1 MPTKEETMQKYP
13 TGSKFIFNQNGASA
27 LKFIVV
33 GYDKYRDRL
42 SSYAVDIYVAEE
54 EKPACT
60 LFVSEYVLDKFQQID

>member
-13 TGSKFIFNQNGASA
+13 TGSKFIFNQKGAGV

-42 SSYAVDIYVAEE
+42 SSYAVDIYVADEE
-54 EKPACT
+54 ESACA
-60 LFVSEYVLDKFQQID
+60 LFVSEYVLDKFQRID

>member
-1 MPTKEETMQKYP
+1 MQKYP
-13 TGSKFIFNQNGASA
+13 TGFKFIFNQNGVGV

>member
-13 TGSKFIFNQNGASA
+13 IGSKFIFNQKGAGV

-42 SSYAVDIYVAEE
+42 SSYAVDIYVADE